1 MRRPT
6 LPRRDSAFQNSL
18 GMDVGI
24 SCEHENRTGF
34 LGDLAEPSGVMS
46 NSIMAQRD
54 LRPIGQHLHSPVQGM
69 AVLTSLAQRVKARR
83 RDRYSASEP
92 ELCAPDPRVRAW
104 PSKSRALIVL
114 RLLQC
119 CALSGANGARER
131 LLSPVECSPSDLLTC
146 SRHDGEPAPQPP
158 SLIENRFRP
167 AMSRALTTSSGCRE
181 RNHGGGHDLGG

>member
-6 LPRRDSAFQNSL
+6 LPRRDSAFENSL

-54 LRPIGQHLHSPVQGM
+54 LRPIGQPVQGM
-69 AVLTSLAQRVKARR
+69 AVLTSLAQKVKARR

-92 ELCAPDPRVRAW
+92 GLCAPDPRVRAW

-119 CALSGANGARER
+119 CALSGANGARD
-131 LLSPVECSPSDLLTC
+131 SA
-146 SRHDGEPAPQPP
+146 PAQ
-158 SLIENRFRP
+158 
-167 AMSRALTTSSGCRE
+167 SG
-181 RNHGGGHDLGG
+181 GVFSI